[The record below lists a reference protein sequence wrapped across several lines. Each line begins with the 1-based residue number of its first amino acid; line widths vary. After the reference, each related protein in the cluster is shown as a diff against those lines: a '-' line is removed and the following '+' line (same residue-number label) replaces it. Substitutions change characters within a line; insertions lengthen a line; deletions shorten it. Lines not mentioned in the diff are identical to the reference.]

1 MCDKANNG
9 ACDIVYDLQ
18 LEIDNLNALVEAKGF
33 AIDRLEAKIVELK
46 AQLWSRSS
54 LNVEMVE

>member
-1 MCDKANNG
+1 MCDKANNN

-18 LEIDNLNALVEAKGF
+18 LEIDNLNE
-33 AIDRLEAKIVELK
+33 KIVELK